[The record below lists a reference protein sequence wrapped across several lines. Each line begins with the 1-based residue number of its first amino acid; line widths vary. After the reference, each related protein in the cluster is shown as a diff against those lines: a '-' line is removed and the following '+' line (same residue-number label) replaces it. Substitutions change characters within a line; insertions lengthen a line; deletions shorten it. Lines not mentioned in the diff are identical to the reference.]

1 MASAREHTS
10 KLRRSTTPKRVRER
24 SRPVKA
30 AGADD
35 GATREPCEETERAAS
50 LRFAMF
56 ASAWKSHDRPRYTHV
71 AHGRPGGA
79 SPTGGRGGV
88 TARWLDGHNPDLAQ
102 RGPPM
107 RLDVVRMPLM
117 LL

>member
-1 MASAREHTS
+1 MKRATR
-10 KLRRSTTPKRVRER
+10 PKRVRGR
-24 SRPVKA
+24 SRPFKA
-30 AGADD
+30 VGADD

-71 AHGRPGGA
+71 AHGRSGTA
-79 SPTGGRGGV
+79 RPTGGRAGL
-88 TARWLDGHNPDLAQ
+88 TAPWRDARNPDLAP
-102 RGPPM
+102 RSPPM
-107 RLDVVRMPLM
+107 RLDVVRMPLV